1 MTFALNPPQ
10 RELFEENTSK
20 ATRFTSL
27 CSSNG
32 VSVSGVETRKASH
45 LFLEVVQEVEDFC
58 LNGDVEG
65 GGGFVGDEQGG
76 VVEQRHGD
84 HDALE
89 LAA

>member
-1 MTFALNPPQ
+1 M
-10 RELFEENTSK
+10 
-20 ATRFTSL
+20 
-27 CSSNG
+27 
-32 VSVSGVETRKASH
+32 
-45 LFLEVVQEVEDFC
+45 FLEVVQEVEDFC
-58 LNGDVEG
+58 LNGNVEG